1 MNNTIIIALTI
12 LFTIILAVSLYF
24 LFKKKEIVIEEESKI
39 VEIDND
45 LIQEEIKPMKLSP
58 KIISNQE
65 DEYLINRKDLQN
77 IQFKEEI
84 IENIESVEEEPAVNK
99 LSINISSKTEKE
111 LLNKLNKFEEE
122 KIYLKREV
130 NLNFLAKEFD
140 TNTKY
145 LSEIIKSY
153 KNKNFNQYLNELR
166 IDELIRQL
174 NSNQEVLNTRVSYLA
189 SDFGFNSHSSF
200 TTVFTQYV
208 GKSPSEYIKDLKN
221 EINL

>member
-122 KIYLKREV
+122 KMYLKREV